1 MLPLKSW
8 VTVAEADIC
17 SQSCSQAIARN
28 HYLTVIVTVLK
39 LLIANLWRYFLQ
51 QPLRN
56 QGCLDFQWPVVA
68 NSCFIPT
75 ANYSELLLFN
85 FSQLL
90 SIENCCFLTSAN
102 CWQLFLFNFSQLLR
116 TVGEIVAKSC
126 ICTTQLK
133 VARLKVII
141 ALTIS
146 IIIVLIIVIMDIF
159 MMIVNCF
166 TFLRW
171 ENCIQLCRLRK
182 DWLEVLP
189 GLLLLSSKLPR
200 LRMI

>member
-68 NSCFIPT
+68 NSCFIT
-75 ANYSELLLFN
+75 TTNYSELL
-85 FSQLL
+85 
-90 SIENCCFLTSAN
+90 
-102 CWQLFLFNFSQLLR
+102 LFNFSQLLR

-126 ICTTQLK
+126 IYTTQLK

-146 IIIVLIIVIMDIF
+146 IIMVLIIVIMDIF

-200 LRMI
+200 LRII